1 MVSIRILFK
10 MRTNNPS
17 IPKGPQWLQKK
28 KLTLYDSARI
38 GSAQAVLLF
47 EIVCL
52 SVIIAASYLLPD
64 PYGSKRLIPCLVGSS
79 SAVHKPHLSLSPE
92 APSVS
97 PPRTRDL
104 ATIYVALQEYRH
116 VTTPPGRPQV
126 PSSSLLE
133 CSWGPCPWAMLWA
146 WLLPWK
152 RHGCPSLEP
161 RWEASLSLLERGLQ
175 EAALL
180 GMGLVVWQL

>member
-1 MVSIRILFK
+1 MRNGPHRCLTRDCTSASRFWYIFWTPSTSWRNFGRHLMVSIRILFK

-133 CSWGPCPWAMLWA
+133 CSWGPCP
-146 WLLPWK
+146 
-152 RHGCPSLEP
+152 
-161 RWEASLSLLERGLQ
+161 
-175 EAALL
+175 
-180 GMGLVVWQL
+180 